1 MNSTELVSC
10 RAGMRG
16 VVPTAVRRAEL
27 GSVFPPRGL
36 HLKLGS
42 PNSTPPAVMSSSSS

>member
-1 MNSTELVSC
+1 MNSTELVSY

>member
-10 RAGMRG
+10 KAGMRG

-27 GSVFPPRGL
+27 GGVC
-36 HLKLGS
+36 
-42 PNSTPPAVMSSSSS
+42 STSRASFKVGEPEQAPLLP